1 MKQSKLATPRR
12 ILITGATGGL
22 GAALAR
28 LYAGPGVSLALH
40 GRDAAKLEQLAQD
53 CRRAG
58 AEVEL
63 HEVDLSDS
71 ARLRDWL
78 AGLAAQPAPDLAI
91 VNAGLTS
98 HIGRTGAGESWPE
111 AEKLLQVNLVAA
123 IALTEALLPGMR
135 KAGRGQIA
143 LISSL
148 SAYFG
153 LPLTPSYCASK
164 AGLMAYGE
172 ALRGWLAPEGVT
184 VNVVLP
190 GFVRSAMSDRF
201 PGPKPFMLSPERA
214 ARIILRGL
222 ARDKARIAFPIPLSW
237 AMWWLALLPVDL
249 ATAIL
254 RRTGY
259 AGNAGGNPED

>member
-1 MKQSKLATPRR
+1 MSRGRLAAPRR
-12 ILITGATGGL
+12 ILITGATGSL
-22 GAALAR
+22 GSALAR
-28 LYAGPGVSLALH
+28 LYAGRGVSLALH
-40 GRDAAKLEQLAQD
+40 GRDATRLERLAED

-58 AEVEL
+58 AEVEI
-63 HEVDLSDS
+63 HAVDLAAR
-71 ARLRDWL
+71 ARLRAWL
-78 AGLAAQPAPDLAI
+78 DTLAAQPTLDLAI

-98 HIGRTGAGESWPE
+98 HIGGTSSGESWSE
-111 AEKLLQVNLVAA
+111 VERLLEVNLVAA

-135 KAGRGQIA
+135 AAGRGQVA
-143 LISSL
+143 LVSSL

-172 ALRGWLAPEGVT
+172 ALRGWLAPQGVA

-201 PGPKPFMLSPERA
+201 PGPRPFMLSPERA
-214 ARIILRGL
+214 AGIIRRGL

-237 AMWWLALLPVDL
+237 AMWWLAVLPVDL

-259 AGNAGGNPED
+259 AGAADRPET

>member
-1 MKQSKLATPRR
+1 MSRGRLAAPRR
-12 ILITGATGGL
+12 ILITGATGSHGS
-22 GAALAR
+22 ALAR
-28 LYAGPGVSLALH
+28 LYAGRGVSLALH
-40 GRDAAKLEQLAQD
+40 GRDATRLERLAED

-58 AEVEL
+58 AEVE
-63 HEVDLSDS
+63 
-71 ARLRDWL
+71 RLL
-78 AGLAAQPAPDLAI
+78 
-91 VNAGLTS
+91 
-98 HIGRTGAGESWPE
+98 E
-111 AEKLLQVNLVAA
+111 VNLVAA

-135 KAGRGQIA
+135 AAGRGQVA
-143 LISSL
+143 LVSSL

-172 ALRGWLAPEGVT
+172 ALRGWLAPQGVA

-201 PGPKPFMLSPERA
+201 PGPRPFMLSPERA
-214 ARIILRGL
+214 AGIIRRGL

-237 AMWWLALLPVDL
+237 AMWWLAVLPVDL

-259 AGNAGGNPED
+259 AGAADRPET

>member
-1 MKQSKLATPRR
+1 MRPPRLATPGR
-12 ILITGATGGL
+12 ILVTGATGGL
-22 GAALAR
+22 GSALAR
-28 LYAGPGVSLALH
+28 LYAGPGVFLALH
-40 GRDAAKLEQLAQD
+40 GRDAAALEQLGED

-63 HEVDLSDS
+63 HAVDLSDRE
-71 ARLRDWL
+71 RLSDWL
-78 AGLAAQPAPDLAI
+78 AALARGPAPDLAI

-98 HIGRTGAGESWPE
+98 HIGRNAGGESWPE
-111 AEKLLQVNLVAA
+111 VERLLEVNLVAA

-135 KAGRGQIA
+135 RSGSGQVA

-172 ALRGWLAPEGVT
+172 ALRGWLAPHGIA

-214 ARIILRGL
+214 ARIIRRGL
-222 ARDKARIAFPIPLSW
+222 ARDKARIAFPAPLSW
-237 AMWWLALLPVDL
+237 AMWWLAVLPVDL
-249 ATAIL
+249 AAAIL

-259 AGNAGGNPED
+259 AGDTGGRPQA